1 MVQGPTPTPTPT
13 PRRSAG
19 SARLWEDLIYE
30 TFYSAAIGGSAIALF
45 FLVVDSIA
53 GRPLFTPSLMGSVL
67 FLGMPAHAVTE
78 IRLDM
83 VARFSIVHF
92 AAFAVVGLC
101 VTLLVHWAE
110 RHARHPLLVFAVLF
124 ALFELGTMGV
134 AAVLLQ
140 GVMGRLGPLL
150 VALAN
155 LSAALSMGLFF
166 LYARQ
171 PERWARLQRG
181 VHLG

>member
-1 MVQGPTPTPTPT
+1 MAQGFSPA
-13 PRRSAG
+13 PRRPTD
-19 SARLWEDLIYE
+19 SARPWQDLVYE
-30 TFYSAAIGGSAIALF
+30 TFYSAAIGGSTIALF

-53 GRPLFTPSLMGSVL
+53 GRPFFTPSLMGSVL
-67 FLGMPAHAVTE
+67 FLGVPAHAVTE

-92 AAFAVVGLC
+92 AAFGVVGLC
-101 VTLLVHWAE
+101 VTLLVHWVE
-110 RHARHPLLVFAVLF
+110 RYARHPLLVFAVLF
-124 ALFELGTMGV
+124 GWFELGTMGV
-134 AAVLLQ
+134 AAVLLE

-166 LYARQ
+166 LYARR
-171 PERWARLQRG
+171 PDRWVRFQRG
-181 VHLG
+181 AHPG